1 MKKKD
6 FENNSSIKLKPQ
18 YNFDREVL
26 GEAIP
31 LEAPY
36 VIYIESS
43 SYCNLECKFC
53 PQHISPGDLVKK
65 NMSVD
70 LFKKFVNDLKEF
82 KGKPKL
88 IRFCGTG
95 DSLFNKNFVDIVEI
109 SYQKKIADRLELIT
123 NGILLNDK
131 IIPKLGKYLDRVII
145 SIEGLDDAD
154 YEKYTLRKVNFNN
167 LVKKLKKFSENKT
180 NAKLHIK
187 IHNSAVLTEDRTE
200 KFFDIFSD
208 IADEIYIENLVNL
221 WPEVESNLG
230 LESGQRFDGKDLN
243 KVKVCPQIFKSMQ
256 INSDGRVI
264 PCCIDFK
271 TANLIG
277 DLNKESV
284 KNIWNGQELH
294 TLRMKHLDGKR
305 HEFSPCKGCTM
316 NEYSDKDNI
325 DKYSEQIKNKINL

>member
-1 MKKKD
+1 M
-6 FENNSSIKLKPQ
+6 
-18 YNFDREVL
+18 
-26 GEAIP
+26 A
-31 LEAPY
+31 
-36 VIYIESS
+36 
-43 SYCNLECKFC
+43 
-53 PQHISPGDLVKK
+53 
-65 NMSVD
+65 
-70 LFKKFVNDLKEF
+70 
-82 KGKPKL
+82 
-88 IRFCGTG
+88 
-95 DSLFNKNFVDIVEI
+95 
-109 SYQKKIADRLELIT
+109 
-123 NGILLNDK
+123 
-131 IIPKLGKYLDRVII
+131 
-145 SIEGLDDAD
+145 
-154 YEKYTLRKVNFNN
+154 
-167 LVKKLKKFSENKT
+167 KKLKKFSENKT

-187 IHNSAVLTEDRTE
+187 IHNSAVLTEDRKE

-316 NEYSDKDNI
+316 NEYSDKDNL
-325 DKYSEQIKNKINL
+325 DKSAKEIFEKINL